1 MTKQDIN
8 DILSGCRSGNSASQ
22 ERLYRMFYAY
32 GITIVLHY
40 NNDLEEAKGI
50 YNDAMFKALTNV
62 HQYRQEASFKSWF
75 RRILINCIIDY
86 NRRFKDSIQ
95 FVDAILA
102 DDVSL
107 EASVELKLENEDILA
122 IVQQITVSYRTV
134 FLLHSIEGYKFNEIA
149 EQLNITEGGA
159 KTLYHK
165 AKIKLQFL
173 LKDYYAD
180 ERKKIY

>member
-75 RRILINCIIDY
+75 RRILMLT
-86 NRRFKDSIQ
+86 S
-95 FVDAILA
+95 
-102 DDVSL
+102 
-107 EASVELKLENEDILA
+107 
-122 IVQQITVSYRTV
+122 
-134 FLLHSIEGYKFNEIA
+134 
-149 EQLNITEGGA
+149 
-159 KTLYHK
+159 
-165 AKIKLQFL
+165 
-173 LKDYYAD
+173 
-180 ERKKIY
+180 